1 MTLQDYI
8 ENADERLITVL
19 QTEHIDAANNIESI
33 LDVPGFDAVLIG
45 SYDLSAS
52 MGIKGQVSHPDVQHA
67 IGKIKAAC

>member
-8 ENADERLITVL
+8 ENADGRLITVL

-45 SYDLSAS
+45 PRTRSS
-52 MGIKGQVSHPDVQHA
+52 MGFARSKYQPIDTDLRRFTSNF
-67 IGKIKAAC
+67 